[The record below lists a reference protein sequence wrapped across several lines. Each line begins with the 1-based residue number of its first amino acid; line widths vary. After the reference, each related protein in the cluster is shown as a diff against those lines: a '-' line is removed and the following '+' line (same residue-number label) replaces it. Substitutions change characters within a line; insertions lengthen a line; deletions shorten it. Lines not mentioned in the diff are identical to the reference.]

1 MAGTNMNKLE
11 RPSVDLEDEGEGSS
25 QAVAAWQI
33 LREDI
38 LSGEL
43 APQTRLRIGMLN
55 RKYKIG
61 PSPLRE
67 ALSRLV
73 SDNLVVNLDRRGFMV
88 VPISLADF
96 RDLTDMRKLL
106 EKQALE
112 QSLKHGDEQWEA
124 ALVAALYRLE
134 RAQER
139 IDRGDAT
146 AIKEWEALNKAY
158 HDALVAACPSGW
170 LLRLREQ
177 VYVCAERY
185 RRICLSTKSVERNVK
200 QEHDQIRTAALA
212 RDMHVLAPLIDQ
224 HLERT
229 FKKVASSGK
238 L

>member
-1 MAGTNMNKLE
+1 MNKLE
-11 RPSVDLEDEGEGSS
+11 RPIGDVDDESEGSS

-73 SDNLVVNLDRRGFMV
+73 SDNLVVSLDRRGFMV
-88 VPISLADF
+88 VPISLPDF
-96 RDLTDMRKLL
+96 RDLTDMRKML

-112 QSLKHGDEQWEA
+112 QSLKHGDEKWEA

-134 RAQER
+134 RVQER
-139 IDRGDAT
+139 IDRGDVT
-146 AIKEWEALNKAY
+146 AINEWEGLNKEY
-158 HDALVAACPSGW
+158 HDALVSACPSGW

-212 RDMHVLAPLIDQ
+212 RNMQVLGPLIDQ

-229 FKKVASSGK
+229 FNKVASSGK